1 MRILIAEDDVVLADG
16 LIISMKQAGHAVY
29 WSKSGEEADTLL
41 AQETYDLV
49 LLDLG
54 LPRLDGLHVLDR
66 MRKRGSKT
74 PVLIVTA
81 RDALEERVKGL
92 DLGADDYITKPFE
105 LPELE
110 ARVRAL
116 LRRGKCG
123 ATNEICLG
131 SLSYDAARKRA
142 TIKSR
147 PLELSAREICILE
160 VLLRNAGY
168 VVSKGQILE
177 NLCGWDE
184 GISDHAVEVYIQR
197 LRKKLDGSGAS
208 IRTIRGL
215 GYLIEHS
222 TPCSNHE

>member
-1 MRILIAEDDVVLADG
+1 MRILIAEDDTVLADG
-16 LIISMKQAGHAVY
+16 LIVSMKQAGHAVY
-29 WSKSGEEADTLL
+29 WSKSGKEADDLL
-41 AQETYDLV
+41 SLANYDLV

-54 LPRLDGLHVLDR
+54 LPHMDGLRVLDR

-81 RDALEERVKGL
+81 REGLEERVRGL
-92 DLGADDYITKPFE
+92 DLGADDYIAKPFD

-116 LRRGKCG
+116 LRRGQCG

-142 TIKSR
+142 AVR
-147 PLELSAREICILE
+147 AQPLELSAREICILE
-160 VLLRNAGY
+160 VLLRNAGH
-168 VVSKGQILE
+168 VVSKRQMLE
-177 NLCGWDE
+177 SLCGWDGE
-184 GISDHAVEVYIQR
+184 ISDHAIEVYVHR
-197 LRKKLDGSGAS
+197 LRKRLDGSGAS

-222 TPCSNHE
+222 NHE

>member
-1 MRILIAEDDVVLADG
+1 MRILIAEDDTVLADG
-16 LIISMKQAGHAVY
+16 LITSMKQAGHTPY
-29 WSKSGEEADTLL
+29 WTKNGEEADDLL
-41 AQETYDLV
+41 AQGTYDLV

-54 LPRLDGLHVLDR
+54 LPRIDGLHVLDR

-81 RDALEERVKGL
+81 REALEERVKGL
-92 DLGADDYITKPFE
+92 DLGADDYITKPFK

-116 LRRGKCG
+116 LRRGQCG
-123 ATNEICLG
+123 ATNEICMG
-131 SLSYDAARKRA
+131 SLCYDASKKRA
-142 TIKSR
+142 TIKAR
-147 PLELSAREICILE
+147 PLELSARELCVLE
-160 VLLRNAGY
+160 TLLRNAGY

-177 NLCGWDE
+177 TLCGWDE
-184 GISDHAVEVYIQR
+184 EISDHAIEVYVHR

-215 GYLIEHS
+215 GYLIGHA
-222 TPCSNHE
+222 PHE

>member
-1 MRILIAEDDVVLADG
+1 MRILIAEDDTVLADG
-16 LIISMKQAGHAVY
+16 LIFSMKKAGHAVY

-54 LPRLDGLHVLDR
+54 LPHIDGLHLLDR

-81 RDALEERVKGL
+81 REALEERVRGL
-92 DLGADDYITKPFE
+92 DLGADDYITKPFN

-116 LRRGKCG
+116 LRRGQCG
-123 ATNEICLG
+123 ATNEICVG
-131 SLSYDAARKRA
+131 SLCYDAARKRA
-142 TIKSR
+142 TVHTQ
-147 PLELSAREICILE
+147 PLELSSRELCVLE
-160 VLLRNAGY
+160 ILLRNTGH

-184 GISDHAVEVYIQR
+184 EISDHAIEVYVHR
-197 LRKKLDGSGAS
+197 LRKKIDGSGAS
-208 IRTIRGL
+208 VRTIRGL
-215 GYLIEHS
+215 GYLIGLS
-222 TPCSNHE
+222 SPHE